1 MRNVGIILVDK
12 YSIRTYM
19 KKLLFPLLLLSIGVT
34 SLFAQAQNVNLDH
47 EVYGFLK
54 EMKVKKIISPIHDD
68 VPNMSYSEVK
78 NLLNE
83 IENKKEELSPTEL
96 ELLAKYRNEFFFEDF
111 DGENTSRLFNPGN
124 SFWENLGEF
133 TSGREKFLY
142 YYMNDYVNFFVNGIA
157 HFTHGQSFSSPANNA
172 ELYDIG
178 IRAHGTL
185 LDNIG
190 FSFSIAKGGV
200 NGSRGLASVVDPRLN
215 FNFKFVE
222 NIENISN
229 YDFAE
234 GYIRYQIA
242 PVDDMKLAVQLGRE
256 KIKFG
261 YGYSN
266 SLAISGEGPTMDFL
280 RFDFRYGVL
289 SFSSIH
295 ASTVGEFS
303 HNMQNR
309 FTKYIASNKIK
320 ITLPDLF
327 EFGIGESIVYSGRG
341 LEWAYVNPMLFYKYA
356 EMSLQDRDNGT
367 IFLDLQ
373 TDFIKDFEIQATFF
387 LDEDILS
394 NLQDLDLFS
403 NKTAYQLGF
412 FWYEPFSLYDLSLI
426 CEYTRI
432 RPYVYTHTDYMNTFT
447 SFGTVLGHRIGPNA
461 DEIMARI
468 NYNLSSRVKFNLEYR
483 HSRSGENI
491 YSPTGVLLK
500 NAGGDPFQPYRFN
513 VDATRLSFLDGI
525 RYNQDY
531 ISAGVRLEPW
541 REIFF
546 DINYTYSQNKNI
558 ETGSKNVQSYLALKM
573 TIEY

>member
-1 MRNVGIILVDK
+1 
-12 YSIRTYM
+12 M
-19 KKLLFPLLLLSIGVT
+19 KKLSSLLLLFLFSVS
-34 SLFAQAQNVNLDH
+34 SLRAQAQNVNLEH
-47 EVYGFLK
+47 EVYGFIK
-54 EMKVKKIISPIHDD
+54 EMKVKKIISRIHDD
-68 VPNMSYSEVK
+68 TPNMSYSEVK
-78 NLLNE
+78 NLLSKIDE
-83 IENKKEELSPTEL
+83 KSDELSATEK
-96 ELLAKYRNEFFFEDF
+96 ELLAKYKDEFFLDKYDED
-111 DGENTSRLFNPGN
+111 NTAPLFNSSN
-124 SFWENLGEF
+124 SFWENAGEF
-133 TSGREKFLY
+133 TSGKNKFIY
-142 YYMNDYVNFFVNGIA
+142 FFMNDYVNFFLNGIA

-172 ELYDIG
+172 ELYDLG

-242 PVDDMKLAVQLGRE
+242 PVDDMNLAVQLGRE

-303 HNMQNR
+303 HIMQDR
-309 FTKYIASNKIK
+309 YTKYIASNKIK
-320 ITLPDLF
+320 LSLPDLF

-341 LEWAYVNPMLFYKYA
+341 LEWAYLNPMLFYKYA

-412 FWYEPFSLYDLSLI
+412 FWYEPFSLNDLSLI

-461 DEIMARI
+461 DEIMAKI
-468 NYNLSSRVKFNLEYR
+468 NYNLSSRVKFNFEYR

-491 YSPTGVLLK
+491 LSSNGVLLK
-500 NAGGDPFQPYRFN
+500 NVGGDPFQPYRFD
-513 VDATRLSFLDGI
+513 VDATHLSFLDGI
-525 RYNQDY
+525 RYNNDF

-546 DINYTYSQNKNI
+546 DINYIYNQNKNVD
-558 ETGSKNVQSYLALKM
+558 TGSKNVNSYLTLKM